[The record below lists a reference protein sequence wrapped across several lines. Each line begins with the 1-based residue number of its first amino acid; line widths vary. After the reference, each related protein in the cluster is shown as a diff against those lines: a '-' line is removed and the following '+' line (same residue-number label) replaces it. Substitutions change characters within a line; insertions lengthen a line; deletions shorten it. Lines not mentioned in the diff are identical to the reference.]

1 LRSVLQ
7 FGESVIE
14 MTTVPTA
21 RSQLS
26 ELYVRES
33 AAIEQE
39 FSATGDGR
47 AALARRTALVDAI
60 VQRLWNEIIVGSNPG
75 SNAGSSASPT
85 TVDPDG
91 PKNFALVATGGFGR
105 GWLFPHSDIDLLFLH
120 AGNSSESEF
129 KDPIRRFSQELW
141 DLRLKLSPATRNLAE
156 CERLDPNN
164 VEFAI
169 SLLDCRYLAGD
180 RELFSRLREK
190 AVPRLVARDYQN
202 LIQNLAE
209 ITRARHHK
217 FGNTVFHLEPNVKD
231 GPGGLRDYNVAN
243 WLALISAMEKLKVW
257 PDEKTLLPV
266 SSRRAF
272 DAALDFQMS
281 VRCFLHFRYGRHD
294 NTLIWEAQDEAAARK
309 IGASIGANDA
319 EIANTADWMRIYF
332 GHVRS
337 VHRVC
342 MQLLEEIPAAWS
354 SLYRQFQGW
363 RSKVSSADF
372 SVVDG
377 LIFLQQPAGLRDP
390 EILLR
395 LFHFMAEH
403 GLKLSTTTEYKVEQ
417 ALPALAATPPRGAEL
432 WLYLQETL
440 VQPHAAD
447 ALRAMNALR
456 LLALLLPELKGIE
469 ALVIRDFYHRYTVDE
484 HSFLAIENLHR
495 LKESKSEWD
504 QRFAELQSELEQ
516 PELLYLALLLHDS
529 GKAVPS
535 ENHVELSLQLTDSC
549 AERLDLDPVD
559 RDTLRYLVASHL
571 EMAAATRRDV
581 FDPANVKSFAEK
593 VGVPERLKMLC
604 LMTYADIKA
613 VNPEAMTPWKADN
626 LWQLYIACANYLSR
640 SADERVH
647 TADDGSSVAPSSVAP
662 SSLASSNLAHLRSLA
677 PVAGKKINIFLEGLP
692 QRYLRIHGATDVLA
706 HAEMATRLGQDG
718 VQLNLK
724 QVRHWY
730 ELTLI
735 TTDRPFLFASV
746 SGTLAAWG
754 MNIVKANAFSN
765 AAGIVVDTFYFTDRF
780 RTLEMNL
787 QEWERLKKSIAA
799 VVKGEAD
806 VARMLR
812 DRLKSEKGNATK
824 VKIATQIEFDDGCSA
839 SSTLVQVLTQDR
851 PGLLYRMCSLISKHE
866 CNIEI
871 ALIETEGQMAI
882 DILYLTS
889 GGAKLSAARQSAL
902 GQALRDEL
910 AAK

>member
-1 LRSVLQ
+1 MSTVAGLR
-7 FGESVIE
+7 IE
-14 MTTVPTA
+14 L
-21 RSQLS
+21 RD
-26 ELYVRES
+26 LYERES

-39 FSATGDGR
+39 FSVTVIGR
-47 AALARRTALVDAI
+47 TALARRTALVDAI
-60 VQRLWNEIIVGSNPG
+60 VQRLWNEIIATSEGGSESPG
-75 SNAGSSASPT
+75 SETHVSGS
-85 TVDPDG
+85 

-120 AGNSSESEF
+120 ASSSSEDEF
-129 KDPIRRFSQELW
+129 KDSIRRFSQELW
-141 DLRLKLSPATRNLAE
+141 DLRLKLSPITRSLTE
-156 CERLDPNN
+156 CEKLDPNN

-180 RELFSRLREK
+180 HELFLRLRDK
-190 AVPRLVARDYQN
+190 SVPRLVGRECHN
-202 LIQNLAE
+202 LIQNLGE

-231 GPGGLRDYNVAN
+231 GPGGLRDYNVAH
-243 WLALISAMEKLKVW
+243 WLALMSAMEKLKVW
-257 PDEKTLLPV
+257 PDSSTLLPV
-266 SSRRAF
+266 SSRRAL

-281 VRCFLHFRYGRHD
+281 VRCFLHFRHGRHD
-294 NTLIWEAQDEAAARK
+294 NTLTWEAQDEAAARK
-309 IGASIGANDA
+309 IGTSDSDSVA
-319 EIANTADWMRIYF
+319 EIADAADWMRVYF
-332 GHVRS
+332 GYVRS

-354 SLYRQFQGW
+354 SLHRQFQGW
-363 RSKVSSADF
+363 RSRVASDDF

-377 LIFLQQPAGLRDP
+377 LIFLQQPGGLRDP
-390 EILLR
+390 EMLLR

-403 GLKLSTTTEYKVEQ
+403 GLMLSTTTEYKVEQ

-469 ALVIRDFYHRYTVDE
+469 ALVVRDFYHRYTVDE

-495 LKESKSEWD
+495 LKDSKSEWD
-504 QRFAELQSELEQ
+504 QRFAGLLGELEQ

-535 ENHVELSLQLTDSC
+535 DNHIDLSLRLTESC
-549 AERLDLDPVD
+549 VERLDLDPVD
-559 RDTLRYLVASHL
+559 RETARYLVANHL
-571 EMAAATRRDV
+571 EMSTAMRRDI
-581 FDPANVKSFAEK
+581 FDPAVVKSFAEK

-626 LWQLYIACANYLSR
+626 LWQLYIACANYLNR

-647 TADDGSSVAPSSVAP
+647 TGDGA
-662 SSLASSNLAHLRSLA
+662 NLAHLHSLA

-706 HAEMATRLGQDG
+706 HAEMAAHLGQDG

-724 QVRHWY
+724 QIRHWY

-746 SGTLAAWG
+746 SGALAAWG

-765 AAGIVVDTFYFTDRF
+765 AAGTVVDTFYFTDRF

-787 QEWERLKKSIAA
+787 QEWGRLKKSIAD
-799 VVKGEAD
+799 VVKGDAD

-812 DRLKSEKGNATK
+812 DRLKSEKADRDK
-824 VKIATQIEFDDGCSA
+824 VKIETQIEFDDSCSA
-839 SSTLVQVLTQDR
+839 HSTLVQVLTQDR
-851 PGLLYRMCSLISKHE
+851 PGLLYCMCSLVSKHE

-882 DILYLTS
+882 DVLYLTS
-889 GGAKLSAARQSAL
+889 GGDKLSTARQEAL
-902 GQALRDEL
+902 GQALREEL
-910 AAK
+910 ATK

>member
-1 LRSVLQ
+1 
-7 FGESVIE
+7 
-14 MTTVPTA
+14 MTTGAIV
-21 RSQLS
+21 RS
-26 ELYVRES
+26 ELWDLYGRES

-39 FSATGDGR
+39 FSITGEGR
-47 AALARRTALVDAI
+47 VALARRTALVDLI
-60 VQRLWNEIIVGSNPG
+60 VQRLWNEIIVGSRPG
-75 SNAGSSASPT
+75 TTGSS
-85 TVDPDG
+85 PDG
-91 PKNFALVATGGFGR
+91 PDSPKNFALVATGGFGR

-120 AGNSSESEF
+120 AGSDSEAEF

-141 DLRLKLSPATRNLAE
+141 DLRLKLSPATRNLSE

-180 RELFSRLREK
+180 RELFTRLREK
-190 AVPRLVARDYQN
+190 VVPRLVGRECQN

-257 PDEKTLLPV
+257 PDERTLLPV

-281 VRCFLHFRYGRHD
+281 VRCFLHFRHGRHD
-294 NTLIWEAQDEAAARK
+294 NTLFWEAQDEAAARK
-309 IGASIGANDA
+309 IGASDA
-319 EIANTADWMRIYF
+319 DIASAADWMRIYF

-342 MQLLEEIPAAWS
+342 NQLLEEIPAAWS

-363 RSKVSSADF
+363 RSRVASDDF

-377 LIFLQQPAGLRDP
+377 LIFLKQTQQADGLRDP
-390 EILLR
+390 EMLLR

-440 VQPHAAD
+440 VQSHAAD
-447 ALRAMNALR
+447 ALRSMNALR

-469 ALVIRDFYHRYTVDE
+469 ALVVRDFYHRYTVDE

-504 QRFAELQSELEQ
+504 QRFAELLSELEQ

-535 ENHVELSLQLTDSC
+535 DNHVELSLQLTDSC
-549 AERLDLDPVD
+549 TERLDLDPVD
-559 RDTLRYLVASHL
+559 RETVRYLVASHL
-571 EMAAATRRDV
+571 EMSAAMRRDV

-593 VGVPERLKMLC
+593 VGVPERMKMQC

-647 TADDGSSVAPSSVAP
+647 TGNSNNDDSSS
-662 SSLASSNLAHLRSLA
+662 LAHLRSLA
-677 PVAGKKINIFLEGLP
+677 PVAGKRINIFLEGLP

-706 HAEMATRLGQDG
+706 HAEMAGRLGQDG

-746 SGTLAAWG
+746 SGALAAWG

-765 AAGIVVDTFYFTDRF
+765 AAGMVVDTFYFTDRF

-787 QEWERLKKSIAA
+787 QEWERLKQSIAA

-812 DRLKSEKGNATK
+812 DRLKSEKANGTK

-839 SSTLVQVLTQDR
+839 HSTLVQILTQDR
-851 PGLLYRMCSLISKHE
+851 PGLLYRMCSLVSKHE

-882 DILYLTS
+882 DVLYLTS
-889 GGAKLSAARQSAL
+889 GGAKLSADLQAAL
-902 GQALRDEL
+902 GRALREEL